1 MKKSNRI
8 LTMIFLVCFVFAN
21 VLCFPTLVSAKE
33 ITSSY
38 QAKKLAREKV
48 KGATVTE
55 VDRDYEKGELVYE
68 VKLVKGKK
76 EYELTYRASDAKL
89 IAYKWEIASWYITK
103 GKGKIISKSKC
114 KKLAK
119 KEVSGG
125 SITSLVKK
133 RSDGIDIY
141 KVKMKKGSKKYPV
154 YFSVSDTSGEKEYE
168 EFFTAQEAVDMERFV
183 SLGVVTG
190 KAIPDRGRLEGLFK
204 ALNAAFKENNIA
216 KDTIV
221 AIMKEYLPDFQHI
234 ETGKSLD
241 SKM

>member
-38 QAKKLAREKV
+38 QAKRLAREKV

-125 SITSLVKK
+125 SITSLVKTQ
-133 RSDGIDIY
+133 R
-141 KVKMKKGSKKYPV
+141 
-154 YFSVSDTSGEKEYE
+154 
-168 EFFTAQEAVDMERFV
+168 RH
-183 SLGVVTG
+183 
-190 KAIPDRGRLEGLFK
+190 R
-204 ALNAAFKENNIA
+204 
-216 KDTIV
+216 
-221 AIMKEYLPDFQHI
+221 YL
-234 ETGKSLD
+234 
-241 SKM
+241 